1 METGSLNQKESNKN
15 NKKLNLVD
23 LEFLYPKKNETAENK
38 ILNGFSFS
46 FSSNNIVVII
56 GSSGSGKTTLLNLIA
71 GVLKPNK
78 GSITYKEN
86 EEVKKPKVGYVFQ
99 TPSLIPWRTVK
110 QNVLLGAEISGVVT
124 TEIEKEA
131 DHFLAAY
138 GLKEFANAHPSTLS
152 GGMQQRVSIIRA
164 VMSGA
169 NILLLDEPFSDSDFV
184 LRRELQEDL
193 LRIVSE
199 QNLIAIMVT
208 HDLIEAVKIA
218 DEIIILT
225 NRPAT
230 IKETI
235 KINIKREERM
245 DTDLIMKNE
254 LYKHIEKI
262 NQILVG
268 QHFANSITGE

>member
-1 METGSLNQKESNKN
+1 MTTVKNTLQKLQLEKIKFHYTNG
-15 NKKLNLVD
+15 KLKLPVID
-23 LEFLYPKKNETAENK
+23 D
-38 ILNGFSFS
+38 FSFNANQRS
-46 FSSNNIVVII
+46 ITVII
-56 GSSGSGKTTLLNLIA
+56 GPSGCGKTTLLHLIA
-71 GVLKPNK
+71 GVLKPTSGK
-78 GSITYKEN
+78 IFYKEN
-86 EEVKKPKVGYVFQ
+86 QQEKKPKVGYVFQ

-110 QNVLLGAEISGVVT
+110 QNILLGAEISGVITSEVK
-124 TEIEKEA
+124 KEA
-131 DHFLAAY
+131 ERLLSAY
-138 GLKEFANAHPSTLS
+138 GLKEFADSFPSTLS

-169 NILLLDEPFSDSDFV
+169 NILLLDEPFSDVDFV

-225 NRPAT
+225 NRPASV
-230 IKETI
+230 KETI
-235 KINIKREERM
+235 KIDIKRDERM
-245 DTDLIMKNE
+245 DTDLIMRNE
-254 LYKHIEKI
+254 LYKYIENI

-268 QHFANSITGE
+268 QHFANNITGE